1 MKEVDFNERAQALGP
16 SGATQIER
24 LRLLA
29 TDLGYTLVPAEGR
42 DEVVDE
48 AWVASGQRLA
58 AHHVYLRIV
67 ASRKLGVSRAF
78 VETHLASK
86 LEIQVAKTCDVQ
98 GAASGALWYQ
108 QSQTVQTVTVVGP
121 HTWFGVAKSRTTT
134 TPRQYNGRTR
144 TSWVDAPKKYHPTSE
159 GQTT

>member
-24 LRLLA
+24 LHLLA

-42 DEVVDE
+42 DKVVDE

-98 GAASGALWYQ
+98 GAASGALW
-108 QSQTVQTVTVVGP
+108 
-121 HTWFGVAKSRTTT
+121 
-134 TPRQYNGRTR
+134 
-144 TSWVDAPKKYHPTSE
+144 
-159 GQTT
+159 